1 VKRRSM
7 RILITADSWP
17 PEISG
22 TATHVPFVADGLT
35 QQGHSVRVLVGVS
48 DPSATLAEHARG
60 FVIER
65 LEASRRTLR
74 QTYRLFTYLRW
85 AQVVYDNG
93 LLGWL
98 GDLNWWLRKPIVA
111 RVNRDSLWE
120 YAVQQGWTTDDFET
134 FQRRRYGRVIEH
146 VRHQRRQALGKARA
160 IIVPCTY
167 LRDVVA
173 SWGIPVDRIRVIP
186 PGFVPAA
193 ETPAGWPAPLTTP
206 YRLVTACRLTAWSG
220 VDELLAAILPWED
233 VGLLIV
239 GDGPQRAT
247 LESLARRLRLEQR
260 VHFSGRLDRPALLA
274 GLRAADLYVYNATWG
289 GLPHILFEAW
299 AAGVPVVATAIGG
312 IPEIITDRVN
322 GRWVPV
328 GDRAALRQT
337 IRELLDDPLA
347 RAALRS
353 GGKAAL
359 LRYEADAVLGEM
371 VESLEAARR

>member
-1 VKRRSM
+1 M
-7 RILITADSWP
+7 RVLITADSWP
-17 PEISG
+17 PDISG
-22 TATHVPFVADGLT
+22 TATHVPFVADGLS

-48 DPSATLAEHARG
+48 DPSVTLADHTRG

-74 QTYRLFTYLRW
+74 QTYRLFTHLRW
-85 AQVVYDNG
+85 ADVVYDNG
-93 LLGWL
+93 LLGWF

-120 YAVQQGWTTDDFET
+120 YAILQGWITDDFET
-134 FQRRRYGRVIEH
+134 FQRRRYGRLIEH
-146 VRHQRRQALGKARA
+146 VRRQRRQALGKTRA
-160 IIVPCTY
+160 VIVPCAY

-173 SWGIPVDRIRVIP
+173 GWGIPPDRIRVIP
-186 PGFVPAA
+186 PAFVPAA
-193 ETPAGWPAPLTTP
+193 ETSSAWPAPVTTP
-206 YRLVTACRLTAWSG
+206 YRLVSAGRLTPWSG

-233 VGLLIV
+233 VGLLVV
-239 GDGPQRAT
+239 GDGPHRTT

-274 GLRAADLYVYNATWG
+274 ALRAADLHVSNASWG

-299 AAGVPVVATAIGG
+299 QAGVPVVATAIGG
-312 IPEIITDRVN
+312 IPEIIRDRVN
-322 GRWVPV
+322 GRWVPP

-353 GGKAAL
+353 GGKTAL
-359 LRYEADAVLGEM
+359 EHHRPEAMLEQTADVLGI
-371 VESLEAARR
+371 VH